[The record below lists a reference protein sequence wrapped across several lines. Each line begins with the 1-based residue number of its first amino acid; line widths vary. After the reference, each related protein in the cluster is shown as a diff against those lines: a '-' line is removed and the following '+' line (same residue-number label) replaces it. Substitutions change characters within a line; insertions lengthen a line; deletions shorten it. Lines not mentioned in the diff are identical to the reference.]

1 MSGEPVALL
10 TGEDLLRIAD
20 RMGLIVRDEGLLL
33 SASIRPAMRLYGDDA
48 YPDLETKAAVVMH
61 SIVAHHPLV
70 DGNKRLG
77 WVALVMTLRINDVI
91 LDVDDDEA
99 FDLVVSVAEGSAGVE
114 AIVDRVRRWLA

>member
-1 MSGEPVALL
+1 MSGGPVALL

-99 FDLVVSVAEGSAGVE
+99 FDLVISVAEGSAGVE
-114 AIVDRVRRWLA
+114 EIVDRVRRWLA

>member
-114 AIVDRVRRWLA
+114 EIVDRVRRWLA

>member
-1 MSGEPVALL
+1 MSRESAALL
-10 TGEDLLRIAD
+10 TGEDLLRIAG
-20 RMGLIVRDEGLLL
+20 RMGLIVDDEGLLL

-48 YPDLETKAAVVMH
+48 YPDLETKAAAVMH

>member
-1 MSGEPVALL
+1 MSRESAALL
-10 TGEDLLRIAD
+10 TGEDLLRIAG
-20 RMGLIVRDEGLLL
+20 RMGLIVGDEGLLL

-48 YPDLETKAAVVMH
+48 YPDLETKAAAVMH

>member
-1 MSGEPVALL
+1 MSRESAALL
-10 TGEDLLRIAD
+10 TGEDLLRIAG
-20 RMGLIVRDEGLLL
+20 RMGLIVDDEGLLL

-48 YPDLETKAAVVMH
+48 YPDLETKAAAVMH

-114 AIVDRVRRWLA
+114 EIVDRVRRWLA